1 MQVLA
6 APNRTEFYWL
16 SVNSHQGEK
25 GFTEAKISGMYWI
38 ALYTLFGRRSIFLF
52 HRRLN
57 IGDLLYPRPFYGI
70 SSILP
75 NPRGSP
81 AVHLLWKQCCVWRG
95 ALCED
100 DSWSAFGLLW
110 WLHRESLCEANINS
124 QAPNQRCLI
133 MLWNILT
140 DPEIGVQSYFLSN
153 ISFKIRIFTI
163 IIFRKP
169 RQHKDSKKVG
179 FITMIW
185 SINTQRLKAVKEF
198 ESKPKRWVESIWCQP
213 SLGHYA

>member
-1 MQVLA
+1 
-6 APNRTEFYWL
+6 
-16 SVNSHQGEK
+16 
-25 GFTEAKISGMYWI
+25 MYWI
-38 ALYTLFGRRSIFLF
+38 ALYTLFGRSIFLL

-75 NPRGSP
+75 DPHP
-81 AVHLLWKQCCVWRG
+81 VHLLGKQCCVWRG

-110 WLHRESLCEANINS
+110 WLHREILCEANINS
-124 QAPNQRCLI
+124 QAPNQRCHVLKY
-133 MLWNILT
+133 
-140 DPEIGVQSYFLSN
+140 SYWPRDWCAVVF
-153 ISFKIRIFTI
+153 SFKIGFFTI
-163 IIFRKP
+163 NIFRKP

-185 SINTQRLKAVKEF
+185 SINTLKAK
-198 ESKPKRWVESIWCQP
+198 SCKRIWVETKTVGGVNLMP
-213 SLGHYA
+213 T